1 MGLKLNTASSGSVTL
16 EPANT
21 ASNYT
26 LTVPA
31 QTGTVVATD
40 SSGNV
45 GIGTSS
51 PAEKLHVVGGLVSTG
66 GGVATSGAAITMYY
80 DTSNDYGVTSTL
92 HNGVAWK
99 PYVIRSNGM
108 IFKTT
113 GDVEAAR
120 LDSSGTLLVGQT
132 TNPATGRMVI
142 SIPTA
147 TGNGINFQ
155 ANATGTSY
163 ATGFYNNTGGL
174 AGYISFS
181 GTTTSYITSSDYRL
195 KENISPMTGALA
207 KVQALKPC
215 TYTWKS
221 TGEAAQGFI
230 AHELQEVCPDAVVG
244 EKDAVN
250 EDGSIKAQGID
261 TSFLVA
267 TLTAAIQEL
276 KAQLDESNLILTSVK
291 TELDTVKTE
300 LATLKGQA

>member
-51 PAEKLHVVGGLVSTG
+51 PSTKFQVVGGVASTG
-66 GGVATSGAAITMYY
+66 GDVATSGAAITMYY

-92 HNGVAWK
+92 HNGVSWK

-120 LDSSGTLLVGQT
+120 LDSSGNFKFNSGYGSA
-132 TNPATGRMVI
+132 ATAYGCRAWVNF
-142 SIPTA
+142 
-147 TGNGINFQ
+147 NG
-155 ANATGTSY
+155 TGTVAIRSSGNVSSITDNGVGDYTVNFTNAMPDVNYSVNYSIGAYTPTETYDRFGWITAASNSTSSCRVRVKSNSNTSY
-163 ATGFYNNTGGL
+163 DEVYNN
-174 AGYISFS
+174 
-181 GTTTSYITSSDYRL
+181 
-195 KENISPMTGALA
+195 
-207 KVQALKPC
+207 
-215 TYTWKS
+215 
-221 TGEAAQGFI
+221 
-230 AHELQEVCPDAVVG
+230 
-244 EKDAVN
+244 
-250 EDGSIKAQGID
+250 
-261 TSFLVA
+261 VA
-267 TLTAAIQEL
+267 IFR
-276 KAQLDESNLILTSVK
+276 
-291 TELDTVKTE
+291 
-300 LATLKGQA
+300 